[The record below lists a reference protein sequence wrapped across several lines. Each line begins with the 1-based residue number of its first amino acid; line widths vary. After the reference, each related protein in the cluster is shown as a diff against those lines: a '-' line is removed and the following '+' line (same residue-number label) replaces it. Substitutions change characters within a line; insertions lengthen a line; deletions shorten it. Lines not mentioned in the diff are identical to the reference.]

1 MKRQILGIF
10 FCFMV
15 SACSTRVSYAP
26 STLEAT
32 NPKPSDFFI
41 TLFQKNETVPS
52 EYRTIGSVSVGD
64 KWGMTVKCS
73 YIDVINDAKDKARKV
88 GGDAIQVVQIK
99 EPSLNSTCY
108 YLIANVLTL
117 ESNN

>member
-73 YIDVINDAKDKARKV
+73 YIDVINDAKDKARK
-88 GGDAIQVVQIK
+88 K
-99 EPSLNSTCY
+99 SY
-108 YLIANVLTL
+108 YARHNAQDSSPDIFSARHWSHKVKW
-117 ESNN
+117 